1 MKALQ
6 ANQRLEGIPMLKI
19 PQQYDLMNK
28 MNQSHFDT
36 KPTEFDRQGN
46 YEHDPF
52 LTDKHLKA
60 DLIRRNLLSR
70 KDLML
75 MYKLPQNKALLPIN
89 NPWVTKSILE
99 PSIGKPSRN
108 WRGVSKTT
116 ANRISGSQRS
126 PRSSAFYSQ
135 QDTAFGSSN
144 HKDSL

>member
-1 MKALQ
+1 
-6 ANQRLEGIPMLKI
+6 
-19 PQQYDLMNK
+19 

-36 KPTEFDRQGN
+36 KPAEFFDRRGP
-46 YEHDPF
+46 YEHDPT
-52 LTDKHLKA
+52 LTEKHLKA

-99 PSIGKPSRN
+99 PSTGKPSRN
-108 WRGVSKTT
+108 WKGISKTT

-126 PRSSAFYSQ
+126 PRSSVFYSQ
-135 QDTAFGSSN
+135 QDTAFGSTN
-144 HKDSL
+144 YN